1 MGRSGLGQ
9 SLAQLTFLV
18 QNPTGV
24 LGEVVAGGM
33 GAQELGRFPDQ
44 NWCLSPKARPQ
55 RGVCGGG
62 GEAERVPSL
71 LTSSAWVEPSCRKSR
86 ATGLGAGAAHS
97 PCWARPPR
105 QPQCLAHSKVSHC
118 FLSCS
123 TEPGVG
129 AGAGLTS
136 CLVFHSKSSKG
147 SLAS

>member
-1 MGRSGLGQ
+1 MG
-9 SLAQLTFLV
+9 
-18 QNPTGV
+18 
-24 LGEVVAGGM
+24 
-33 GAQELGRFPDQ
+33 Q

-55 RGVCGGG
+55 MGMWREVGRQRGSHPSSPAEPGWNGVA
-62 GEAERVPSL
+62 GEAGPL
-71 LTSSAWVEPSCRKSR
+71 AWELGWRTALP
-86 ATGLGAGAAHS
+86 GLVA
-97 PCWARPPR
+97 

>member
-1 MGRSGLGQ
+1 MASGPELVPFSKGQ
-9 SLAQLTFLV
+9 TS
-18 QNPTGV
+18 
-24 LGEVVAGGM
+24 EM
-33 GAQELGRFPDQ
+33 DMWR
-44 NWCLSPKARPQ
+44 
-55 RGVCGGG
+55 GG
-62 GEAERVPSL
+62 GEAEGPIPPHQQSL
-71 LTSSAWVEPSCRKSR
+71 GRMERQEKQGRWPGSWGGTQPLLGSA
-86 ATGLGAGAAHS
+86 A
-97 PCWARPPR
+97 